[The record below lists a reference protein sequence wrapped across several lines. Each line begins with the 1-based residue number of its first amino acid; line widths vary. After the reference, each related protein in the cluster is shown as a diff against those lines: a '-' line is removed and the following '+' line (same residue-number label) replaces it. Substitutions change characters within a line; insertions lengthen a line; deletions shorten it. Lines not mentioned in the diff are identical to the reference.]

1 MSIGMLHKAYI
12 KMLLLQQE
20 ITAAVDFGPRE
31 MIANLLTGF
40 TSEIV
45 MWDATQ
51 LARELLPEVSLHFA
65 RVAGRGEVPVHI
77 LRYVVVRPT
86 NDRFKLSEEA
96 LSSWLEENV
105 GVQHEMQVETAA
117 LSFRKAID
125 RLSPEGRKRG
135 NRHLSLLVK
144 ELHLAA

>member
-1 MSIGMLHKAYI
+1 MLHKAYI
-12 KMLLLQQE
+12 KMLLLRQE
-20 ITAAVDFGPRE
+20 VAAAVDFGPRE

-86 NDRFKLSEEA
+86 NDRLKLSEEA
-96 LSSWLEENV
+96 LEGWLKDNV
-105 GVQHEMQVETAA
+105 GVQHEMQVEAA
-117 LSFRKAID
+117 AQSFRNAIN
-125 RLSPEGRKRG
+125 RLSPDGMKRG

-144 ELHLAA
+144 ELRLVA